1 MIGKGSLAH
10 NRREFFAE
18 NVEPDRVQLN
28 ICYQNENL
36 KEVYKEL
43 FDDAMRRYN
52 IGKRKD
58 RQITNYYEKIRQ
70 GKQEKLFHEVI
81 FQIGNREDMAVG
93 TAEGDLAVKV
103 LDEYIKDFQKRNPTL
118 RVFGCYL
125 HQDEATPHLHI
136 DFIPYV
142 TDWKGKGMDTR
153 VSLKQALKSLGF
165 QGGNKHDTE
174 LNQWMNHEKEVLA
187 EIAKQQWTLK
197 DCIDYAIQNNISLQK
212 TRLQMLST
220 KEDVKQAQAELLP
233 SLSFSTSQNVNYN
246 PWPET
251 NRATV
256 TNGYVETS
264 VDKVYYNGSY
274 GLNLNW
280 TVWNG
285 NRNRNQLK
293 LDKITA
299 EQAELDSATTANSIQ
314 EQIAQLYVQILY
326 SADAV
331 DVCKQSLETSSVNEA
346 RGKEF
351 VNVGKMSKA
360 DLAQL
365 TAQRAKDEYSL
376 VEAESNLKNYKRQM
390 KQLLQIT
397 SEEEFDV
404 AMPTSTDEMAMETIP
419 TLTSVYT
426 AALDSRPE
434 IKNAQLGI
442 DGSELSIKMAKAQR
456 MPTIG
461 LNASAMTNTTSMSSK
476 EWGTQL
482 KNNFSTGAGVTLSIP
497 IFDNRQSKT
506 AIRKAKIQQQQYQLD
521 LQDKQTTLYSTIENY
536 WLQATTNQ
544 SKYRAAKANTTS
556 AQESY
561 DLLSEQFRL
570 GLKNTVE
577 LMTGKTNL
585 LTAQQNELQS
595 KYLTILNMNML
606 DFYKGKKVKE

>member
-1 MIGKGSLAH
+1 MMALLTASL
-10 NRREFFAE
+10 
-18 NVEPDRVQLN
+18 P
-28 ICYQNENL
+28 
-36 KEVYKEL
+36 
-43 FDDAMRRYN
+43 
-52 IGKRKD
+52 
-58 RQITNYYEKIRQ
+58 
-70 GKQEKLFHEVI
+70 
-81 FQIGNREDMAVG
+81 
-93 TAEGDLAVKV
+93 
-103 LDEYIKDFQKRNPTL
+103 
-118 RVFGCYL
+118 L
-125 HQDEATPHLHI
+125 HG
-136 DFIPYV
+136 
-142 TDWKGKGMDTR
+142 W
-153 VSLKQALKSLGF
+153 
-165 QGGNKHDTE
+165 
-174 LNQWMNHEKEVLA
+174 
-187 EIAKQQWTLK
+187 AKQWTLK

-404 AMPTSTDEMAMETIP
+404 AMPTSTDEMAMEDIP

-476 EWGTQL
+476 EWGTQI

>member
-1 MIGKGSLAH
+1 M
-10 NRREFFAE
+10 
-18 NVEPDRVQLN
+18 
-28 ICYQNENL
+28 
-36 KEVYKEL
+36 
-43 FDDAMRRYN
+43 
-52 IGKRKD
+52 
-58 RQITNYYEKIRQ
+58 
-70 GKQEKLFHEVI
+70 
-81 FQIGNREDMAVG
+81 
-93 TAEGDLAVKV
+93 
-103 LDEYIKDFQKRNPTL
+103 
-118 RVFGCYL
+118 
-125 HQDEATPHLHI
+125 
-136 DFIPYV
+136 
-142 TDWKGKGMDTR
+142 
-153 VSLKQALKSLGF
+153 
-165 QGGNKHDTE
+165 
-174 LNQWMNHEKEVLA
+174 
-187 EIAKQQWTLK
+187 
-197 DCIDYAIQNNISLQK
+197 
-212 TRLQMLST
+212 
-220 KEDVKQAQAELLP
+220 KQAQAELLP

-419 TLTSVYT
+419 TLASVYT

-461 LNASAMTNTTSMSSK
+461 FNASAMTNTTSMSSK

-544 SKYRAAKANTTS
+544 SKFRAAKANTTS

>member
-1 MIGKGSLAH
+1 MIALLASSLPIH
-10 NRREFFAE
+10 
-18 NVEPDRVQLN
+18 
-28 ICYQNENL
+28 
-36 KEVYKEL
+36 
-43 FDDAMRRYN
+43 
-52 IGKRKD
+52 G
-58 RQITNYYEKIRQ
+58 
-70 GKQEKLFHEVI
+70 
-81 FQIGNREDMAVG
+81 
-93 TAEGDLAVKV
+93 
-103 LDEYIKDFQKRNPTL
+103 
-118 RVFGCYL
+118 
-125 HQDEATPHLHI
+125 
-136 DFIPYV
+136 
-142 TDWKGKGMDTR
+142 W
-153 VSLKQALKSLGF
+153 
-165 QGGNKHDTE
+165 
-174 LNQWMNHEKEVLA
+174 
-187 EIAKQQWTLK
+187 AKQWTLK

-331 DVCKQSLETSSVNEA
+331 DVCKQSLETSSMNEA

-404 AMPTSTDEMAMETIP
+404 AMPSSTDEMAMETIP

-461 LNASAMTNTTSMSSK
+461 FNASAMTNTTSMSSK

-544 SKYRAAKANTTS
+544 SKFRAAKANTTS

>member
-1 MIGKGSLAH
+1 MNTK
-10 NRREFFAE
+10 
-18 NVEPDRVQLN
+18 
-28 ICYQNENL
+28 
-36 KEVYKEL
+36 
-43 FDDAMRRYN
+43 
-52 IGKRKD
+52 
-58 RQITNYYEKIRQ
+58 
-70 GKQEKLFHEVI
+70 KLFMI
-81 FQIGNREDMAVG
+81 AL
-93 TAEGDLAVKV
+93 LASS
-103 LDEYIKDFQKRNPTL
+103 LP
-118 RVFGCYL
+118 L
-125 HQDEATPHLHI
+125 HG
-136 DFIPYV
+136 
-142 TDWKGKGMDTR
+142 W
-153 VSLKQALKSLGF
+153 
-165 QGGNKHDTE
+165 
-174 LNQWMNHEKEVLA
+174 
-187 EIAKQQWTLK
+187 AKQWTLK

-264 VDKVYYNGSY
+264 MDKVYYNGSY

-331 DVCKQSLETSSVNEA
+331 DVCKQSLETSSMNEA

-404 AMPTSTDEMAMETIP
+404 AMPSSTDEMAMETIP

-461 LNASAMTNTTSMSSK
+461 FNAGAMTNTTSMSSK

-544 SKYRAAKANTTS
+544 SKFRAAKANTTS

>member
-1 MIGKGSLAH
+1 MNTK
-10 NRREFFAE
+10 
-18 NVEPDRVQLN
+18 
-28 ICYQNENL
+28 
-36 KEVYKEL
+36 
-43 FDDAMRRYN
+43 
-52 IGKRKD
+52 
-58 RQITNYYEKIRQ
+58 
-70 GKQEKLFHEVI
+70 KLFMI
-81 FQIGNREDMAVG
+81 AL
-93 TAEGDLAVKV
+93 LASS
-103 LDEYIKDFQKRNPTL
+103 LP
-118 RVFGCYL
+118 L
-125 HQDEATPHLHI
+125 HG
-136 DFIPYV
+136 
-142 TDWKGKGMDTR
+142 W
-153 VSLKQALKSLGF
+153 
-165 QGGNKHDTE
+165 
-174 LNQWMNHEKEVLA
+174 
-187 EIAKQQWTLK
+187 AKQWTLK

-461 LNASAMTNTTSMSSK
+461 FNASAMTNTTSMSSK

>member
-1 MIGKGSLAH
+1 MIALLASSL
-10 NRREFFAE
+10 
-18 NVEPDRVQLN
+18 P
-28 ICYQNENL
+28 
-36 KEVYKEL
+36 
-43 FDDAMRRYN
+43 
-52 IGKRKD
+52 
-58 RQITNYYEKIRQ
+58 
-70 GKQEKLFHEVI
+70 
-81 FQIGNREDMAVG
+81 
-93 TAEGDLAVKV
+93 
-103 LDEYIKDFQKRNPTL
+103 
-118 RVFGCYL
+118 L
-125 HQDEATPHLHI
+125 HG
-136 DFIPYV
+136 
-142 TDWKGKGMDTR
+142 W
-153 VSLKQALKSLGF
+153 
-165 QGGNKHDTE
+165 
-174 LNQWMNHEKEVLA
+174 
-187 EIAKQQWTLK
+187 AKQWTLK

-299 EQAELDSATTANSIQ
+299 ELDSATTANSIQ

-331 DVCKQSLETSSVNEA
+331 DVCKQSLETSSMNEA

-404 AMPTSTDEMAMETIP
+404 AMPSSTDEMAMETIP

-461 LNASAMTNTTSMSSK
+461 FNASAMTNTTSMSSK

-497 IFDNRQSKT
+497 IFYNRQSKT

-544 SKYRAAKANTTS
+544 SKFRAAKANTTS

>member
-1 MIGKGSLAH
+1 MNTK
-10 NRREFFAE
+10 
-18 NVEPDRVQLN
+18 
-28 ICYQNENL
+28 
-36 KEVYKEL
+36 
-43 FDDAMRRYN
+43 
-52 IGKRKD
+52 
-58 RQITNYYEKIRQ
+58 
-70 GKQEKLFHEVI
+70 KLFMI
-81 FQIGNREDMAVG
+81 AL
-93 TAEGDLAVKV
+93 LASS
-103 LDEYIKDFQKRNPTL
+103 LP
-118 RVFGCYL
+118 L
-125 HQDEATPHLHI
+125 HG
-136 DFIPYV
+136 
-142 TDWKGKGMDTR
+142 W
-153 VSLKQALKSLGF
+153 
-165 QGGNKHDTE
+165 
-174 LNQWMNHEKEVLA
+174 
-187 EIAKQQWTLK
+187 AKQWTLK

-264 VDKVYYNGSY
+264 MDKVYYNGSY

-461 LNASAMTNTTSMSSK
+461 FNASAMTNTTSMSSK

>member
-1 MIGKGSLAH
+1 MNTK
-10 NRREFFAE
+10 
-18 NVEPDRVQLN
+18 
-28 ICYQNENL
+28 
-36 KEVYKEL
+36 
-43 FDDAMRRYN
+43 
-52 IGKRKD
+52 
-58 RQITNYYEKIRQ
+58 
-70 GKQEKLFHEVI
+70 KLFM
-81 FQIGNREDMAVG
+81 MAL
-93 TAEGDLAVKV
+93 LAAS
-103 LDEYIKDFQKRNPTL
+103 LQ
-118 RVFGCYL
+118 L
-125 HQDEATPHLHI
+125 HG
-136 DFIPYV
+136 
-142 TDWKGKGMDTR
+142 W
-153 VSLKQALKSLGF
+153 
-165 QGGNKHDTE
+165 
-174 LNQWMNHEKEVLA
+174 
-187 EIAKQQWTLK
+187 AKQWTLK

-442 DGSELSIKMAKAQR
+442 DGSKLSIKMAKAQR

-506 AIRKAKIQQQQYQLD
+506 AIRKAKIQQQQYQLY

>member
-1 MIGKGSLAH
+1 MNTK
-10 NRREFFAE
+10 
-18 NVEPDRVQLN
+18 
-28 ICYQNENL
+28 
-36 KEVYKEL
+36 
-43 FDDAMRRYN
+43 
-52 IGKRKD
+52 
-58 RQITNYYEKIRQ
+58 
-70 GKQEKLFHEVI
+70 KLFMI
-81 FQIGNREDMAVG
+81 AL
-93 TAEGDLAVKV
+93 LASS
-103 LDEYIKDFQKRNPTL
+103 LP
-118 RVFGCYL
+118 L
-125 HQDEATPHLHI
+125 HG
-136 DFIPYV
+136 
-142 TDWKGKGMDTR
+142 W
-153 VSLKQALKSLGF
+153 
-165 QGGNKHDTE
+165 
-174 LNQWMNHEKEVLA
+174 
-187 EIAKQQWTLK
+187 AKQWTLK

-293 LDKITA
+293 LEKITA

-331 DVCKQSLETSSVNEA
+331 DVCKQSLETSSMNEA

-404 AMPTSTDEMAMETIP
+404 AMPSSTDEMAMETIP

-461 LNASAMTNTTSMSSK
+461 FNAGAMTNTTSMSSK

-544 SKYRAAKANTTS
+544 SKFRAAKANTTS

>member
-1 MIGKGSLAH
+1 MIALLASSL
-10 NRREFFAE
+10 
-18 NVEPDRVQLN
+18 P
-28 ICYQNENL
+28 
-36 KEVYKEL
+36 
-43 FDDAMRRYN
+43 
-52 IGKRKD
+52 
-58 RQITNYYEKIRQ
+58 
-70 GKQEKLFHEVI
+70 
-81 FQIGNREDMAVG
+81 
-93 TAEGDLAVKV
+93 
-103 LDEYIKDFQKRNPTL
+103 
-118 RVFGCYL
+118 L
-125 HQDEATPHLHI
+125 HG
-136 DFIPYV
+136 
-142 TDWKGKGMDTR
+142 W
-153 VSLKQALKSLGF
+153 
-165 QGGNKHDTE
+165 
-174 LNQWMNHEKEVLA
+174 
-187 EIAKQQWTLK
+187 AKQWTLK

-233 SLSFSTSQNVNYN
+233 SLSFSTSQNGNYN

-293 LDKITA
+293 LEKITA

-331 DVCKQSLETSSVNEA
+331 DVCKQSLETSSMNEA

-461 LNASAMTNTTSMSSK
+461 FNASAMTNTTSMSSK

>member
-1 MIGKGSLAH
+1 MNTK
-10 NRREFFAE
+10 
-18 NVEPDRVQLN
+18 
-28 ICYQNENL
+28 
-36 KEVYKEL
+36 
-43 FDDAMRRYN
+43 
-52 IGKRKD
+52 
-58 RQITNYYEKIRQ
+58 
-70 GKQEKLFHEVI
+70 KLFM
-81 FQIGNREDMAVG
+81 MAL
-93 TAEGDLAVKV
+93 LASS
-103 LDEYIKDFQKRNPTL
+103 LP
-118 RVFGCYL
+118 L
-125 HQDEATPHLHI
+125 HG
-136 DFIPYV
+136 
-142 TDWKGKGMDTR
+142 W
-153 VSLKQALKSLGF
+153 
-165 QGGNKHDTE
+165 
-174 LNQWMNHEKEVLA
+174 
-187 EIAKQQWTLK
+187 AKQWTLK

-293 LDKITA
+293 LEKITA

-331 DVCKQSLETSSVNEA
+331 DVCKQSLETSSMNEA

-461 LNASAMTNTTSMSSK
+461 FNASAMTNTTSMSSK

>member
-1 MIGKGSLAH
+1 MNTK
-10 NRREFFAE
+10 
-18 NVEPDRVQLN
+18 
-28 ICYQNENL
+28 
-36 KEVYKEL
+36 
-43 FDDAMRRYN
+43 
-52 IGKRKD
+52 
-58 RQITNYYEKIRQ
+58 
-70 GKQEKLFHEVI
+70 KLFMI
-81 FQIGNREDMAVG
+81 AL
-93 TAEGDLAVKV
+93 LAS
-103 LDEYIKDFQKRNPTL
+103 
-118 RVFGCYL
+118 
-125 HQDEATPHLHI
+125 
-136 DFIPYV
+136 
-142 TDWKGKGMDTR
+142 
-153 VSLKQALKSLGF
+153 SLPIHG
-165 QGGNKHDTE
+165 
-174 LNQWMNHEKEVLA
+174 W
-187 EIAKQQWTLK
+187 AKQWTLK

-293 LDKITA
+293 LEKITA

-461 LNASAMTNTTSMSSK
+461 FNASAMTNTTSMSSK

-544 SKYRAAKANTTS
+544 SKFRAAKANTTS

>member
-1 MIGKGSLAH
+1 MNTK
-10 NRREFFAE
+10 
-18 NVEPDRVQLN
+18 
-28 ICYQNENL
+28 
-36 KEVYKEL
+36 
-43 FDDAMRRYN
+43 
-52 IGKRKD
+52 
-58 RQITNYYEKIRQ
+58 
-70 GKQEKLFHEVI
+70 KLFMI
-81 FQIGNREDMAVG
+81 AL
-93 TAEGDLAVKV
+93 LASS
-103 LDEYIKDFQKRNPTL
+103 LP
-118 RVFGCYL
+118 L
-125 HQDEATPHLHI
+125 HG
-136 DFIPYV
+136 
-142 TDWKGKGMDTR
+142 W
-153 VSLKQALKSLGF
+153 
-165 QGGNKHDTE
+165 
-174 LNQWMNHEKEVLA
+174 
-187 EIAKQQWTLK
+187 AKQWTLK

-264 VDKVYYNGSY
+264 MDKVYYNGSY

-426 AALDSRPE
+426 AAMDSRPE

-461 LNASAMTNTTSMSSK
+461 FNASAMTNTTSMSSK

>member
-1 MIGKGSLAH
+1 MNTK
-10 NRREFFAE
+10 
-18 NVEPDRVQLN
+18 
-28 ICYQNENL
+28 
-36 KEVYKEL
+36 
-43 FDDAMRRYN
+43 
-52 IGKRKD
+52 
-58 RQITNYYEKIRQ
+58 
-70 GKQEKLFHEVI
+70 KLFMI
-81 FQIGNREDMAVG
+81 AL
-93 TAEGDLAVKV
+93 LAS
-103 LDEYIKDFQKRNPTL
+103 
-118 RVFGCYL
+118 
-125 HQDEATPHLHI
+125 
-136 DFIPYV
+136 
-142 TDWKGKGMDTR
+142 
-153 VSLKQALKSLGF
+153 SLPIHG
-165 QGGNKHDTE
+165 
-174 LNQWMNHEKEVLA
+174 W
-187 EIAKQQWTLK
+187 AKQWTLK

-404 AMPTSTDEMAMETIP
+404 AMPSSTDEMAMETIP

-461 LNASAMTNTTSMSSK
+461 FNASAMTNTTSMSSK

-544 SKYRAAKANTTS
+544 SKFRAAKANTTS

>member
-1 MIGKGSLAH
+1 MNTK
-10 NRREFFAE
+10 
-18 NVEPDRVQLN
+18 
-28 ICYQNENL
+28 
-36 KEVYKEL
+36 
-43 FDDAMRRYN
+43 
-52 IGKRKD
+52 
-58 RQITNYYEKIRQ
+58 
-70 GKQEKLFHEVI
+70 KLFMI
-81 FQIGNREDMAVG
+81 AL
-93 TAEGDLAVKV
+93 LASS
-103 LDEYIKDFQKRNPTL
+103 LP
-118 RVFGCYL
+118 L
-125 HQDEATPHLHI
+125 HG
-136 DFIPYV
+136 
-142 TDWKGKGMDTR
+142 W
-153 VSLKQALKSLGF
+153 
-165 QGGNKHDTE
+165 
-174 LNQWMNHEKEVLA
+174 
-187 EIAKQQWTLK
+187 AKQWTLK

-264 VDKVYYNGSY
+264 MDKVYYNGSY

-293 LDKITA
+293 LEKITA

-331 DVCKQSLETSSVNEA
+331 DVCKQSLETSSMNEA

-461 LNASAMTNTTSMSSK
+461 FNASAMTNTTSMSSK

-544 SKYRAAKANTTS
+544 SKFRAAKANTTS

>member
-1 MIGKGSLAH
+1 
-10 NRREFFAE
+10 
-18 NVEPDRVQLN
+18 
-28 ICYQNENL
+28 
-36 KEVYKEL
+36 
-43 FDDAMRRYN
+43 
-52 IGKRKD
+52 
-58 RQITNYYEKIRQ
+58 
-70 GKQEKLFHEVI
+70 
-81 FQIGNREDMAVG
+81 
-93 TAEGDLAVKV
+93 
-103 LDEYIKDFQKRNPTL
+103 
-118 RVFGCYL
+118 
-125 HQDEATPHLHI
+125 
-136 DFIPYV
+136 
-142 TDWKGKGMDTR
+142 
-153 VSLKQALKSLGF
+153 
-165 QGGNKHDTE
+165 
-174 LNQWMNHEKEVLA
+174 
-187 EIAKQQWTLK
+187 
-197 DCIDYAIQNNISLQK
+197 
-212 TRLQMLST
+212 MLST

-326 SADAV
+326 STDAV

-461 LNASAMTNTTSMSSK
+461 FNASAMTNTTSMSSK

>member
-1 MIGKGSLAH
+1 MNTK
-10 NRREFFAE
+10 
-18 NVEPDRVQLN
+18 
-28 ICYQNENL
+28 
-36 KEVYKEL
+36 
-43 FDDAMRRYN
+43 
-52 IGKRKD
+52 
-58 RQITNYYEKIRQ
+58 
-70 GKQEKLFHEVI
+70 KLFM
-81 FQIGNREDMAVG
+81 MAL
-93 TAEGDLAVKV
+93 LASS
-103 LDEYIKDFQKRNPTL
+103 LP
-118 RVFGCYL
+118 L
-125 HQDEATPHLHI
+125 HG
-136 DFIPYV
+136 
-142 TDWKGKGMDTR
+142 W
-153 VSLKQALKSLGF
+153 
-165 QGGNKHDTE
+165 
-174 LNQWMNHEKEVLA
+174 
-187 EIAKQQWTLK
+187 AKQWTLK

-404 AMPTSTDEMAMETIP
+404 AMPSSTDEMAMETIP

-461 LNASAMTNTTSMSSK
+461 FNASAMTNTTSMSSK

-497 IFDNRQSKT
+497 IFYNRQSKT

-544 SKYRAAKANTTS
+544 SKFRAAKANTTS

>member
-1 MIGKGSLAH
+1 MNTK
-10 NRREFFAE
+10 
-18 NVEPDRVQLN
+18 
-28 ICYQNENL
+28 
-36 KEVYKEL
+36 
-43 FDDAMRRYN
+43 
-52 IGKRKD
+52 
-58 RQITNYYEKIRQ
+58 
-70 GKQEKLFHEVI
+70 KLFM
-81 FQIGNREDMAVG
+81 MAL
-93 TAEGDLAVKV
+93 LAAS
-103 LDEYIKDFQKRNPTL
+103 LP
-118 RVFGCYL
+118 L
-125 HQDEATPHLHI
+125 HGWT
-136 DFIPYV
+136 
-142 TDWKGKGMDTR
+142 K
-153 VSLKQALKSLGF
+153 
-165 QGGNKHDTE
+165 
-174 LNQWMNHEKEVLA
+174 
-187 EIAKQQWTLK
+187 QWTLK

-461 LNASAMTNTTSMSSK
+461 LSASAMTNTTSMSSK

-544 SKYRAAKANTTS
+544 SKFRAAKANTTS

>member
-1 MIGKGSLAH
+1 
-10 NRREFFAE
+10 
-18 NVEPDRVQLN
+18 
-28 ICYQNENL
+28 
-36 KEVYKEL
+36 
-43 FDDAMRRYN
+43 
-52 IGKRKD
+52 
-58 RQITNYYEKIRQ
+58 
-70 GKQEKLFHEVI
+70 
-81 FQIGNREDMAVG
+81 
-93 TAEGDLAVKV
+93 
-103 LDEYIKDFQKRNPTL
+103 
-118 RVFGCYL
+118 
-125 HQDEATPHLHI
+125 
-136 DFIPYV
+136 
-142 TDWKGKGMDTR
+142 
-153 VSLKQALKSLGF
+153 
-165 QGGNKHDTE
+165 
-174 LNQWMNHEKEVLA
+174 
-187 EIAKQQWTLK
+187 
-197 DCIDYAIQNNISLQK
+197 
-212 TRLQMLST
+212 MLST

-293 LDKITA
+293 LEKITA

-331 DVCKQSLETSSVNEA
+331 DVCKQSLETSSMNEA

-461 LNASAMTNTTSMSSK
+461 FNASAMTNTTSMSSK

-544 SKYRAAKANTTS
+544 SKFRAAKANTTS